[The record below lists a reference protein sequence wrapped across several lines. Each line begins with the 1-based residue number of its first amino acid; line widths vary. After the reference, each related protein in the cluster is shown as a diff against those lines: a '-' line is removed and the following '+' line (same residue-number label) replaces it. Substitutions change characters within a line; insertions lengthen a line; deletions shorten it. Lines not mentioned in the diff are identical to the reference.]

1 MLSNQLN
8 DDFLCRFVGLEHL
21 GNRLEN
27 VGNGFLL
34 LAEDFISETSQ
45 SAASFTVFKQ
55 PYNFQWLT
63 DEPMLTLGCL
73 VSGSLGRLIALYGLT
88 LLRVR
93 VRGGCV
99 SVPDFTNFLETVDER
114 EVLSRMSTE
123 RSADRWYALQL
134 RTRWESSTA
143 TLLSSKG
150 YQTFFPTY
158 KTTKRGRG
166 KSSELQAPL
175 FPGYLFCR
183 FNVFDRLPVLITP
196 GVISVVSRGR
206 VPIPVEDSELEAVQK
221 MVYTGFQVE
230 PCPYLEVGQIVRI
243 EDGPLTGVEGVLTS
257 FKGTR
262 RMVVSISL
270 LRRSVALEID
280 RSVVS
285 PVQPRTP
292 SASQERPTVTL
303 LEPATA

>member
-1 MLSNQLN
+1 MN
-8 DDFLCRFVGLEHL
+8 
-21 GNRLEN
+21 
-27 VGNGFLL
+27 
-34 LAEDFISETSQ
+34 T
-45 SAASFTVFKQ
+45 
-55 PYNFQWLT
+55 
-63 DEPMLTLGCL
+63 EP
-73 VSGSLGRLIALYGLT
+73 I
-88 LLRVR
+88 
-93 VRGGCV
+93 
-99 SVPDFTNFLETVDER
+99 
-114 EVLSRMSTE
+114 
-123 RSADRWYALQL
+123 ADRWYALQL

-158 KTTKRGRG
+158 KTVKRGRV
-166 KSSELQAPL
+166 KSAEVQAPL

-206 VPIPVEDSELEAVQK
+206 IPVPVENSEIEAIQK
-221 MVYTGFQVE
+221 MVSTGFAVE

-243 EDGPLTGVEGVLTS
+243 EHGPLTGIEGVLTS
-257 FKGTR
+257 FKGTS

-285 PVQPRTP
+285 AVRPRQAATGEGRAMMRAFEPVI
-292 SASQERPTVTL
+292 A
-303 LEPATA
+303 